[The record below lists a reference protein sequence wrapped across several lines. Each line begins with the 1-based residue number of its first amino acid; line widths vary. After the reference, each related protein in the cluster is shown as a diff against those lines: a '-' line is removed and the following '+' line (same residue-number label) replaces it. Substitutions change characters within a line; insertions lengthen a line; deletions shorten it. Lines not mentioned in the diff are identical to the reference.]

1 MTHVKKRSMTSD
13 LRYQIGNRV
22 ALAFHADKLQQLE
35 GVSEFSN
42 VKADVKAQPAN
53 DPARQDTKTGL

>member
-1 MTHVKKRSMTSD
+1 MTSD